1 MLVIFEFVLVVV
13 GIIIRGKWCFESVFF
28 LKSLLRG
35 LVWLYVVVSI
45 FVLLIV
51 LFLLRVIILFICFL
65 WSIVNLFFMIFI
77 LGFGGMLLI
86 ISKGEEGNSVSS
98 WLRRLDEEMFLLV
111 MMVYFFMD
119 NFVILFVRVLIVLRF
134 VMSFLVVLNLE
145 IFM

>member
-1 MLVIFEFVLVVV
+1 MVIFEFVLVVV
-13 GIIIRGKWCFESVFF
+13 GIIIRGKCCFESVFL

-111 MMVYFFMD
+111 MMVYFFID
-119 NFVILFVRVLIVLRF
+119 NFDILLGRVFIVLRF
-134 VMSFLVVLNLE
+134 VMSFFVVLNFE